1 MPYEDR
7 YQDHNEDDDNDAYGS
22 RPAPTAIVDYNRA
35 ISHTSHC
42 SFRSSQSGR
51 FIPRVQASVP
61 GGGEASGMWVWF
73 GFVLSLGLGL
83 LASWRSRAKAPT
95 YYEGEVYGMDA
106 RAHRTYAAG
115 FLVAAGMFLAGL
127 FWPGLLRG
135 PFSWWPQALL
145 ALVVLTGILYG
156 SGFLRGA
163 TGEDE

>member
-7 YQDHNEDDDNDAYGS
+7 YQDHNENDNHDAYGS
-22 RPAPTAIVDYNRA
+22 RAAPTAIVDYNRA

-42 SFRSSQSGR
+42 SFRSSQSAR

-73 GFVLSLGLGL
+73 GCVLSLV
-83 LASWRSRAKAPT
+83 LAAVAWSRSRAPLQS
-95 YYEGEVYGMDA
+95 YYEGEVYGLNA
-106 RAHRTYAAG
+106 RTHRCW
-115 FLVAAGMFLAGL
+115 AGL
-127 FWPGLLRG
+127 FI
-135 PFSWWPQALL
+135 LL
-145 ALVVLTGILYG
+145 ALAAALTAVWAPVAGEIPLLSALALAGILYA